1 MSVAGH
7 DTFGVCCVLHAFA
20 YQIENRSVFGASD
33 EINMGKTRFL
43 PQKTTDRTCFE
54 WCNRRPAHTD
64 GSAIENDIGLFL
76 DLIRRLDLLNK

>member
-43 PQKTTDRTCFE
+43 PQKQQTELVSSGAIDVRRTLM
-54 WCNRRPAHTD
+54 D
-64 GSAIENDIGLFL
+64 
-76 DLIRRLDLLNK
+76 RRLRTISDFFWI